1 MMPLSNN
8 LRVAP
13 VIKRVLV
20 QGRGEQAVLHQHTCL
35 RCGNTWW
42 PRRPSKPLRCPN
54 CKSPYWDRPRRVK
67 ASRPV
72 DRTPLKRED
81 LKDSLRVELGNAL
94 GLGTRESNA
103 HEDRSLAKA
112 LAVLRAM
119 KAAGRTWQEMAE
131 RVEREFGSKLDKDQL
146 KALVR

>member
-1 MMPLSNN
+1 MSLSNN
-8 LRVAP
+8 VRVTP

-67 ASRPV
+67 VSRPA
-72 DRTPLKRED
+72 PLKRQD
-81 LKDSLRVELGNAL
+81 LKDSLRVELENAL
-94 GLGTRESNA
+94 GLETRLRGLG
-103 HEDRSLAKA
+103 HCV
-112 LAVLRAM
+112 VL
-119 KAAGRTWQEMAE
+119 G
-131 RVEREFGSKLDKDQL
+131 
-146 KALVR
+146 